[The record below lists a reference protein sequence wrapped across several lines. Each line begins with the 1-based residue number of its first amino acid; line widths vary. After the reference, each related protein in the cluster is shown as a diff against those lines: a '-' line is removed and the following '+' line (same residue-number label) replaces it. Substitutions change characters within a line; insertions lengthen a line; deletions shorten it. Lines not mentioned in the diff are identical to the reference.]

1 MNKFFLVLLALAL
14 FVFEVK
20 SDHISKELLKRI
32 IRLIDYLK
40 DNRLWEEFLRY
51 KHYSEDYAIKW
62 CMQYETYEVCDAIID
77 DYLDDYDDDDDYDYD
92 D

>member
-1 MNKFFLVLLALAL
+1 MLKFFLVLLALAL

-32 IRLIDYLK
+32 HRLIEYLK
-40 DNRLWEEFLRY
+40 ENGLWNDLLRY
-51 KHYSEDYAIKW
+51 KHYSEEFTIKW
-62 CMQYETYEVCDAIID
+62 CMQFETYEVCDALID